1 MTKTQIDSLIHM
13 GQRIP
18 NSQFEHSWKP
28 IDIQDFTPILNK
40 KTIFIFGGNT
50 TNYPEAANGNAKIV
64 EKLLDMENKNKVDIF
79 SFLYDKEPIS
89 SHSKLLLSEY
99 EDEINQIYYTI
110 FEPMFLDNSGNIKEK
125 QGVEKVLKNMI
136 FVSHCGGSDFVNI
149 IIDRIYNLLLEKY
162 HPSVALQLI
171 SKFQYLSYA
180 PYSLP
185 NKDVKSFIISP
196 CFDINASWSKVLSDI
211 EEEKIYTEFPKNAIK
226 RLLKAQENDNILGM
240 FNTLYTQQRII
251 VARTGSNIYLIP
263 NRLNPDTLV
272 GDHSIDCLVKKKY
285 LESNCDCANTARVL
299 NVAIKIM
306 LNQLIRD
313 SSIDHKEILVQIL
326 EEIKNNPPA
335 SVNNN
340 FSNLI

>member
-1 MTKTQIDSLIHM
+1 MTKTQIDTLIHM

-28 IDIQDFTPILNK
+28 IDIQDFTTPLNK
-40 KTIFIFGGNT
+40 KTFFIFGGNT
-50 TNYPEAANGNAKIV
+50 TNYPESANGNAKIV
-64 EKLLDMENKNKVDIF
+64 ERLLDAENKGKVDIF

-89 SHSKLLLSEY
+89 SYSKLLLSEY
-99 EDEINQIYYTI
+99 EDEINQIYFTI

-136 FVSHCGGSDFVNI
+136 FVSHCGGSYFVNI

-162 HPSVALQLI
+162 HPSIALQLI
-171 SKFQYLSYA
+171 SKFQYISYA

-185 NKDVKSFIISP
+185 DRDIKGFIIAP
-196 CFDINASWSKVLSDI
+196 YFDAHASWSKVLNAI

-226 RLLKAQENDNILGM
+226 QILKVQENDNSMDI
-240 FNTLYTQQRII
+240 FNTLFTQQRII

-263 NRLNPDTLV
+263 NRLNPDPLV

-285 LESNCDCANTARVL
+285 LESNCDCANTARLL
-299 NVAIKIM
+299 NMTIKIM
-306 LNQLIRD
+306 LNQLVRD
-313 SSIDHKEILVQIL
+313 ASIDHKEILAQVL
-326 EEIKNNPPA
+326 EEIKNTPPV